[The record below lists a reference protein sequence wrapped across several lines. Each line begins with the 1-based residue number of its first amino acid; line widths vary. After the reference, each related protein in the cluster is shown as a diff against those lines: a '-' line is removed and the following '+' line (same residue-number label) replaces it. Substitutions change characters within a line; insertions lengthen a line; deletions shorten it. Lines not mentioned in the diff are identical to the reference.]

1 MLVDMIRAMK
11 AIRKN
16 QVMKEKEA
24 ELFNEVAILKLLD
37 HPNIIKLFE
46 LFQDDTHYYL
56 ITEYKSPPDILLP
69 SCFLD
74 IAQVVNYLIG
84 YRRCTHSAKRWQLLI

>member
-1 MLVDMIRAMK
+1 MQRAMK

-24 ELFNEVAILKLLD
+24 ELFNEVSILKLLD

-46 LFQDDTHYYL
+46 LFQDESHYYL
-56 ITEYKSPPDILLP
+56 ITE
-69 SCFLD
+69 
-74 IAQVVNYLIG
+74 
-84 YRRCTHSAKRWQLLI
+84 